1 MRRRTAWLVVA
12 ASIALTAS
20 ACAGGDGDAVAVDGA
35 QVEVEAAQVEVD
47 GAQVEVE
54 AAQVEVE
61 AATVEDPS
69 GDLADA
75 VPSDDASGGSVASPT
90 SQQEEPADAVA
101 LVAEGSSVLAGRA
114 VRGVA
119 MIAIPE
125 IEGEVPVELSS
136 TFESDAGGDL
146 SVRIEFEPG
155 VDPQFP
161 DGGVAEIRYA
171 GREAYVRMTGAAGAP
186 AAVQASVDADGR
198 SAWFVAASESSGDP
212 RWSQGIAALLCVL
225 PYLNPDVSWDC
236 DPLSSVA
243 ALLATASGATAAGRD
258 TIRDV
263 PTTKVEFSVP
273 LTEFY
278 PAPFV
283 DDLEETLATR
293 GDALASEDFEQLAEF
308 LRGIAGE
315 AWIDGSG
322 LVRRLVLDL
331 LPVQLI
337 VEFYDFDADIA
348 VDAPPPEQVAGE
360 LPRFDDG
367 TGGGG
372 GSAPAGSDSGSAE
385 PAGPPPQEPPGPG
398 EDVPPASGLAEPSR
412 AAPGC
417 PAPDGSGPRYFDFDG
432 PQPMCIEPG
441 ARYVAVFDTS
451 EGEMRFELTAADTPG
466 TVNNFVTLARWG
478 YYHHTLLFRTDPS
491 IDIIQGGSPH
501 TNSASDPGPGYTIPD
516 EPAFDVDPGTGRLS
530 GPYRYEP
537 GQLVMARSSGPDSAG
552 AQFFITTG
560 PNASRLDSQGT
571 YVVLG
576 STDAAGLAVAQSI
589 IGLHVAGGSLG
600 GEPSRPVIVRSVTI
614 EETPAGRL
622 ASDFTNAALCTAAG
636 FTWSEESGSC
646 N

>member
-1 MRRRTAWLVVA
+1 MHRRAAWL
-12 ASIALTAS
+12 
-20 ACAGGDGDAVAVDGA
+20 AVAVAIALAGSACSDGGGDPRASEGA
-35 QVEVEAAQVEVD
+35 QAETDAEAVESPQ
-47 GAQVEVE
+47 
-54 AAQVEVE
+54 
-61 AATVEDPS
+61 T
-69 GDLADA
+69 DLADA
-75 VPSDDASGGSVASPT
+75 VPSDDASEGSVGSPT
-90 SQQEEPADAVA
+90 PQQEEPADAVA
-101 LVAEGSSVLAGRA
+101 LLAEGASVLAGRA

-119 MIAIPE
+119 TIAVPE
-125 IEGEVPVELSS
+125 IEGEAPFELTSR
-136 TFESDAGGDL
+136 FESDADGDL
-146 SVRIEFEPG
+146 SVRIEIEPG
-155 VDPQFP
+155 MDPQFP

-171 GREAYVRMTGAAGAP
+171 GREAYVRNTGAADAP
-186 AAVQASVDADGR
+186 AVMEASVDADGR

-212 RWSQGIAALLCVL
+212 RWSEGIAALLCVL
-225 PYLNPDVSWDC
+225 PQLNPDVSWGC

-243 ALLATASGATAAGRD
+243 ALLATASGAKVAGGD
-258 TIRDV
+258 TIREV
-263 PTTKVEFSVP
+263 PTTRVEFRVP
-273 LTEFY
+273 LTAFY
-278 PAPFV
+278 PASFV
-283 DDLEETLATR
+283 DELEETLETR
-293 GDALASEDFEQLAEF
+293 GDALANEDLEQLSEF
-308 LRGIAGE
+308 LRGIVAE

-322 LVRRLVLDL
+322 LVRRLVLEL

-360 LPRFDDG
+360 LPLFDG
-367 TGGGG
+367 AGGG

-385 PAGPPPQEPPGPG
+385 PAGPPPEESPGPG
-398 EDVPPASGLAEPSR
+398 EGASPPSGLAEPSR
-412 AAPGC
+412 AALGC
-417 PAPDGSGPRYFDFDG
+417 PPPDGSGPRYFDFDG
-432 PQPMCIEPG
+432 PQPMCIDPG

-516 EPAFDVDPGTGRLS
+516 EPAFDVDSGTGQLS

-537 GQLVMARSSGPDSAG
+537 GQLVMARSPGPDSAG

-571 YVVLG
+571 YVVFG

-589 IGLHVAGGSLG
+589 IGLHVAGGRLG

-614 EETPAGRL
+614 EETPVGRL
-622 ASDFTNAALCTAAG
+622 ASDFTNATLCTAAG

>member
-20 ACAGGDGDAVAVDGA
+20 ACADGDGDAVAVDG
-35 QVEVEAAQVEVD
+35 VQVEVD
-47 GAQVEVE
+47 DP
-54 AAQVEVE
+54 
-61 AATVEDPS
+61 TVEDPS
-69 GDLADA
+69 GDLAEA
-75 VPSDDASGGSVASPT
+75 TPSAEVSDDASGGSVGSPT
-90 SQQEEPADAVA
+90 PSREEPADAVA
-101 LVAEGSSVLAGRA
+101 LLAEGSSVLAGRA
-114 VRGVA
+114 ARGVA
-119 MIAIPE
+119 TIAIPE
-125 IEGEVPVELSS
+125 IGGEVPVELSS
-136 TFESDAGGDL
+136 TFESDAEGDL
-146 SVRIEFEPG
+146 SVRIDFEPG

-161 DGGVAEIRYA
+161 DGGSAEIRYA
-171 GREAYVRMTGAAGAP
+171 GREVYVRMTGAAGAP

-198 SAWFVAASESSGDP
+198 SAWFAAASESSGDL
-212 RWSQGIAALLCVL
+212 RWSEGIAALLCVL
-225 PYLNPDVSWDC
+225 PQSNPEVSWGC

-243 ALLATASGATAAGRD
+243 ALLATARGAGIAGSD
-258 TIRDV
+258 TIREV
-263 PTTKVEFSVP
+263 ATTKVAFRVP
-273 LTEFY
+273 LTELY
-278 PAPFV
+278 PASFV
-283 DDLEETLATR
+283 DELEETLETR
-293 GDALASEDFEQLAEF
+293 GDTMASEDFEQLSEF
-308 LRGIAGE
+308 LRGIAAE

-322 LVRRLVLDL
+322 LVRRLVLDW

-360 LPRFDDG
+360 LPRFDYG
-367 TGGGG
+367 ARGGAGN
-372 GSAPAGSDSGSAE
+372 GSAGSDSGSAE
-385 PAGPPPQEPPGPG
+385 PAGPPPEEPPGPG
-398 EDVPPASGLAEPSR
+398 EDVSPPSGPAEPSR
-412 AAPGC
+412 AAPPGC
-417 PAPDGSGPRYFDFDG
+417 PPPDGSGARYFDFDD
-432 PQPMCIEPG
+432 PQPICIDPG

-537 GQLVMARSSGPDSAG
+537 AQLVMARSAGPDSAG

-571 YVVLG
+571 YVVFG

-600 GEPSRPVIVRSVTI
+600 GAPSRPVIVRSVTI
-614 EETPAGRL
+614 EETPVGRL
-622 ASDFTNAALCTAAG
+622 ASDFTHAALCTAAG
-636 FTWSEESGSC
+636 FTWSEESDSC

>member
-20 ACAGGDGDAVAVDGA
+20 ACADGDGDAVAVDG
-35 QVEVEAAQVEVD
+35 VQVEVD
-47 GAQVEVE
+47 DPI
-54 AAQVEVE
+54 
-61 AATVEDPS
+61 VEDPS
-69 GDLADA
+69 GDLAEAAPSADVSDA
-75 VPSDDASGGSVASPT
+75 ASGGSVISPT
-90 SQQEEPADAVA
+90 PQQEEPADAVA
-101 LVAEGSSVLAGRA
+101 LLAEGSSVLAGRA
-114 VRGVA
+114 ARGVA
-119 MIAIPE
+119 TIAIPE
-125 IEGEVPVELSS
+125 IAGEVPVELSS
-136 TFESDAGGDL
+136 TFETDADGDL
-146 SVRIEFEPG
+146 SGRIEFEPG
-155 VDPQFP
+155 VDTQFP

-212 RWSQGIAALLCVL
+212 RWSEGIAALLCVL
-225 PYLNPDVSWDC
+225 PQLNADVSWGC

-243 ALLATASGATAAGRD
+243 ALLATASGAKVAGGD
-258 TIRDV
+258 TIREV
-263 PTTKVEFSVP
+263 PTTSVEFRVP
-273 LTEFY
+273 LTAFY
-278 PAPFV
+278 PASFV
-283 DDLEETLATR
+283 DELEETLETR
-293 GDALASEDFEQLAEF
+293 GDALANEDLERLSEF
-308 LRGIAGE
+308 LRGIVAE

-322 LVRRLVLDL
+322 LVRRLVLEL

-360 LPRFDDG
+360 LPLFDG
-367 TGGGG
+367 AGGG

-385 PAGPPPQEPPGPG
+385 PAGPPPEESPGPG
-398 EDVPPASGLAEPSR
+398 EDVSPPSGLAEPSR
-412 AAPGC
+412 AALGC
-417 PAPDGSGPRYFDFDG
+417 PPPDGSGPRYFDFDG
-432 PQPMCIEPG
+432 PQPMCIDPD

-537 GQLVMARSSGPDSAG
+537 AQLVMARSAGPDSAG

-571 YVVLG
+571 YVVFG

-600 GEPSRPVIVRSVTI
+600 GAPSRPVIVRSVTI
-614 EETPAGRL
+614 EETPVGRL
-622 ASDFTNAALCTAAG
+622 ASDFTHAAICTAAG

>member
-1 MRRRTAWLVVA
+1 MHRRTAWLAVA
-12 ASIALTAS
+12 VAMALAAS
-20 ACAGGDGDAVAVDGA
+20 ACSDGGGDPRASEGVQAETDAPAV
-35 QVEVEAAQVEVD
+35 ESPP
-47 GAQVEVE
+47 
-54 AAQVEVE
+54 
-61 AATVEDPS
+61 T
-69 GDLADA
+69 DLADA
-75 VPSDDASGGSVASPT
+75 VPSDDVSGGSVGSPT
-90 SQQEEPADAVA
+90 PQQEEPADAVA
-101 LVAEGSSVLAGRA
+101 LLAEGSSVLAGRA

-119 MIAIPE
+119 TIAVPE
-125 IEGEVPVELSS
+125 IEGEVPVELTSR
-136 TFESDAGGDL
+136 FESDADGDL
-146 SVRIEFEPG
+146 SVSIEFEPG

-171 GREAYVRMTGAAGAP
+171 GREAYVRTTGAADAP
-186 AAVQASVDADGR
+186 AVMEASVDADGR

-212 RWSQGIAALLCVL
+212 RWSEGIAALLCVL
-225 PYLNPDVSWDC
+225 PRLNPGVSWDC

-258 TIRDV
+258 TIREV
-263 PTTKVEFSVP
+263 PTTKVEFRVP
-273 LTEFY
+273 LAEFY
-278 PAPFV
+278 PASFV
-283 DDLEETLATR
+283 DELEETLETR
-293 GDALASEDFEQLAEF
+293 GDALASEDFEQLSEF
-308 LRGIAGE
+308 LRGIAAE

-360 LPRFDDG
+360 LPRFG
-367 TGGGG
+367 YGAGGGG

-385 PAGPPPQEPPGPG
+385 PAGPPPEEPSGPG
-398 EDVPPASGLAEPSR
+398 EDVPPPPGLAEPSR
-412 AAPGC
+412 AAPAGC
-417 PAPDGSGPRYFDFDG
+417 PPPDGSGPRYFDFEG
-432 PQPMCIEPG
+432 PQPMCIDPG

-516 EPAFDVDPGTGRLS
+516 EPAFDVDPATGQLT
-530 GPYRYEP
+530 GPYRYEA
-537 GQLVMARSSGPDSAG
+537 GQLAMARSSGPDSAG

-571 YVVLG
+571 YVVFG

-600 GEPSRPVIVRSVTI
+600 GAPSRPVIVRSVTI
-614 EETPAGRL
+614 EETPVGRL
-622 ASDFTNAALCTAAG
+622 ASDFTSAALCAAAG

>member
-20 ACAGGDGDAVAVDGA
+20 ACADGDGDAVAVDG
-35 QVEVEAAQVEVD
+35 VQVEVD
-47 GAQVEVE
+47 AP
-54 AAQVEVE
+54 
-61 AATVEDPS
+61 TVEDPS
-69 GDLADA
+69 GDLAEA
-75 VPSDDASGGSVASPT
+75 TPSAEVSDDASGGSVVSPT
-90 SQQEEPADAVA
+90 PQQEEPADAVA
-101 LVAEGSSVLAGRA
+101 LLAEGSSVLAGRA
-114 VRGVA
+114 ARGVA
-119 MIAIPE
+119 TIAIPE
-125 IEGEVPVELSS
+125 IAGEVPVELSS
-136 TFESDAGGDL
+136 TFETDADGDL
-146 SVRIEFEPG
+146 SVRIDFEPG
-155 VDPQFP
+155 VDTQFP

-198 SAWFVAASESSGDP
+198 SAWFVAASESSGDQ
-212 RWSQGIAALLCVL
+212 RWSEGIAALLCVL
-225 PYLNPDVSWDC
+225 PQLNPDVSWGC

-243 ALLATASGATAAGRD
+243 ALLATASGAKVAGGD
-258 TIRDV
+258 TIREV
-263 PTTKVEFSVP
+263 PTTRVEFRVP
-273 LTEFY
+273 LTAFY
-278 PAPFV
+278 PASFV
-283 DDLEETLATR
+283 DELEETLETR
-293 GDALASEDFEQLAEF
+293 GDALANEDLEQLEQLSEF
-308 LRGIAGE
+308 LRGIVAE

-360 LPRFDDG
+360 LPLFG
-367 TGGGG
+367 GAGGG

-385 PAGPPPQEPPGPG
+385 PAGPPPEEPPGPG
-398 EDVPPASGLAEPSR
+398 EDVPPPAGLAEPSR
-412 AAPGC
+412 AALGC

-432 PQPMCIEPG
+432 PQPMCIDPG

-451 EGEMRFELTAADTPG
+451 EGEMRFEMTAADTPG

-516 EPAFDVDPGTGRLS
+516 EPAFDVDPGTGQLT

-560 PNASRLDSQGT
+560 PNVSLLDSQGT
-571 YVVLG
+571 YVVFG

-614 EETPAGRL
+614 EETPVGHL
-622 ASDFTNAALCTAAG
+622 ASDFTNAALCAAAG

>member
-1 MRRRTAWLVVA
+1 MHKRTAWLAVA
-12 ASIALTAS
+12 VAIALAAS
-20 ACAGGDGDAVAVDGA
+20 ACADGGGDPQASEGVQAETDAPAVESP
-35 QVEVEAAQVEVD
+35 Q
-47 GAQVEVE
+47 
-54 AAQVEVE
+54 
-61 AATVEDPS
+61 T
-69 GDLADA
+69 DLADA
-75 VPSDDASGGSVASPT
+75 VPSDDASGGSVGSPT
-90 SQQEEPADAVA
+90 PQEEEEEPADAVA
-101 LVAEGSSVLAGRA
+101 LLAEGSSVLAGRA

-119 MIAIPE
+119 MIAVPE
-125 IEGEVPVELSS
+125 IEGEAPFELTSR
-136 TFESDAGGDL
+136 FESDADGDL
-146 SVRIEFEPG
+146 SVRIEIEPG
-155 VDPQFP
+155 MDTQFP

-212 RWSQGIAALLCVL
+212 RWSEGIAALLCVL
-225 PYLNPDVSWDC
+225 PQLNPDVSWGC
-236 DPLSSVA
+236 APLSSVA
-243 ALLATASGATAAGRD
+243 ALLATASGAKVAGGD
-258 TIRDV
+258 TIREV
-263 PTTKVEFSVP
+263 PTTRVEFRVP
-273 LTEFY
+273 LTELY
-278 PAPFV
+278 PASFV
-283 DDLEETLATR
+283 DELEETLEAR
-293 GDALASEDFEQLAEF
+293 GDALANEDLEQLSEF
-308 LRGIAGE
+308 LRGIVAE

-360 LPRFDDG
+360 LPLFDG
-367 TGGGG
+367 AGGG

-385 PAGPPPQEPPGPG
+385 PAGPPPAEPPGPG
-398 EDVPPASGLAEPSR
+398 EDESPPSGLAEPSR
-412 AAPGC
+412 AAPPGC
-417 PAPDGSGPRYFDFDG
+417 PPPDGSGPRYFDFDG
-432 PQPMCIEPG
+432 PQPMCIDPG
-441 ARYVAVFDTS
+441 ARYMAVFDTS

-501 TNSASDPGPGYTIPD
+501 TNSASDPGPGYTISD
-516 EPAFDVDPGTGRLS
+516 EPAFDVDPDTGQLS

-537 GQLVMARSSGPDSAG
+537 GQLVMARSAGPDSAG

-571 YVVLG
+571 YVVFG

-600 GEPSRPVIVRSVTI
+600 GAPSRPVTVRSVTI
-614 EETPAGRL
+614 EETPVGRL
-622 ASDFTNAALCTAAG
+622 AGDFTNAALCTAAG
-636 FTWSEESGSC
+636 FTWSEESGGC

>member
-20 ACAGGDGDAVAVDGA
+20 ACADGDGDAVAVDG
-35 QVEVEAAQVEVD
+35 VQVEVD
-47 GAQVEVE
+47 AP
-54 AAQVEVE
+54 
-61 AATVEDPS
+61 TVEDPS
-69 GDLADA
+69 GDLAEA
-75 VPSDDASGGSVASPT
+75 TPSAEVSDDAYGGSVGSPT
-90 SQQEEPADAVA
+90 PQEEEPADAVA
-101 LVAEGSSVLAGRA
+101 LLAKGSSVLAGRA

-119 MIAIPE
+119 TIAIPE

-136 TFESDAGGDL
+136 TFESDADGDL
-146 SVRIEFEPG
+146 SVRIEFESG

-171 GREAYVRMTGAAGAP
+171 GREAYVRMTGAADAP

-212 RWSQGIAALLCVL
+212 RWLEGIAALLCVL
-225 PYLNPDVSWDC
+225 PQSNPEVSWDC
-236 DPLSSVA
+236 DPLASAA
-243 ALLATASGATAAGRD
+243 ALLATASGAGIGGSD
-258 TIRDV
+258 TIREV
-263 PTTKVEFSVP
+263 PTTKVAFRVP
-273 LTEFY
+273 LTELY
-278 PAPFV
+278 PASFV
-283 DDLEETLATR
+283 DELEETLETR
-293 GDALASEDFEQLAEF
+293 GDAMASAEVEQLSEF
-308 LRGIAGE
+308 LRGIAAE

-322 LVRRLVLDL
+322 LVRRLVLDF
-331 LPVQLI
+331 LPAQFI

-367 TGGGG
+367 AGGG
-372 GSAPAGSDSGSAE
+372 GSRWSAGSDSGSAGPSGPGE
-385 PAGPPPQEPPGPG
+385 PAGPPPEEPPGPG
-398 EDVPPASGLAEPSR
+398 EDASSPSR
-412 AAPGC
+412 AALGC
-417 PAPDGSGPRYFDFDG
+417 PPPDGSGPRYFDFDG
-432 PQPMCIEPG
+432 PQPMCIDPG
-441 ARYVAVFDTS
+441 ARYAAVFDTS

-516 EPAFDVDPGTGRLS
+516 EPAFDVDSGTGQLS

-537 GQLVMARSSGPDSAG
+537 GQLVMARSAGPDSAG

-571 YVVLG
+571 YVVFG

-614 EETPAGRL
+614 EETAAGRL

-636 FTWSEESGSC
+636 FTWSEQSASC

>member
-35 QVEVEAAQVEVD
+35 QVEVDAATVEEEAATVEE
-47 GAQVEVE
+47 ATVEE
-54 AAQVEVE
+54 E

-90 SQQEEPADAVA
+90 PQQEEPADAVA
-101 LVAEGSSVLAGRA
+101 LLAEGSSVLAGRA
-114 VRGVA
+114 VRAVA
-119 MIAIPE
+119 TIVIPE
-125 IEGEVPVELSS
+125 IEGEVSVELSS

-225 PYLNPDVSWDC
+225 PQLNPDVSWDC

-243 ALLATASGATAAGRD
+243 ALLATASGATAAGGD

-263 PTTKVEFSVP
+263 PTTKVEFRVS

-308 LRGIAGE
+308 LRGIAAE

-367 TGGGG
+367 AGGGG

-385 PAGPPPQEPPGPG
+385 PAGPAPQEPPGPG
-398 EDVPPASGLAEPSR
+398 EDVAPPAGLAEPSR
-412 AAPGC
+412 AAPAGC

-432 PQPMCIEPG
+432 PQPMCIDPG

-451 EGEMRFELTAADTPG
+451 EGEMRFGLTAADTPG

-516 EPAFDVDPGTGRLS
+516 EPAFDVDPGTGQLS

-537 GQLVMARSSGPDSAG
+537 GQLVMARSAGPDSAG

-560 PNASRLDSQGT
+560 PNASLLNSQGT
-571 YVVLG
+571 YAVFG

-589 IGLHVAGGSLG
+589 IGLHAAGGSLG

-636 FTWSEESGSC
+636 FTWSEEAGSC

>member
-1 MRRRTAWLVVA
+1 MHRRTAWL
-12 ASIALTAS
+12 
-20 ACAGGDGDAVAVDGA
+20 AVAVAIALAVSACSDGGGDPRA
-35 QVEVEAAQVEVD
+35 SEGVQAETDAPAVESPP
-47 GAQVEVE
+47 
-54 AAQVEVE
+54 
-61 AATVEDPS
+61 T
-69 GDLADA
+69 DLADA
-75 VPSDDASGGSVASPT
+75 VPSDDASGGSVGSPT
-90 SQQEEPADAVA
+90 PQEEEPAAAVA
-101 LVAEGSSVLAGRA
+101 LLAEGSSVLAGRA

-119 MIAIPE
+119 MIAVPE
-125 IEGEVPVELSS
+125 IEGEAPFELTSR
-136 TFESDAGGDL
+136 FESDADGDL
-146 SVRIEFEPG
+146 SVRIEIEPG
-155 VDPQFP
+155 MDPQFP

-212 RWSQGIAALLCVL
+212 RWSEGIAALLCVL
-225 PYLNPDVSWDC
+225 PQLNPDVSWGC
-236 DPLSSVA
+236 APLSSVA
-243 ALLATASGATAAGRD
+243 ALLATASGATAAGSD
-258 TIRDV
+258 TIREV
-263 PTTKVEFSVP
+263 PTTRVEFRVP
-273 LTEFY
+273 LTGLY
-278 PAPFV
+278 PASFV
-283 DDLEETLATR
+283 DELEETLEAR
-293 GDALASEDFEQLAEF
+293 GDALANEDLEQLSEL
-308 LRGIAGE
+308 LRGIVAE

-360 LPRFDDG
+360 LPLFDG
-367 TGGGG
+367 AGGG

-385 PAGPPPQEPPGPG
+385 PAGPPPAEPPGPG
-398 EDVPPASGLAEPSR
+398 EDVSPPSGLAEPSR
-412 AAPGC
+412 AAPLGC
-417 PAPDGSGPRYFDFDG
+417 PPPDGSGPRYFDFDG
-432 PQPMCIEPG
+432 PQPTCIDPG

-516 EPAFDVDPGTGRLS
+516 EPAFDVDPATGQPS

-537 GQLVMARSSGPDSAG
+537 GQLVMARSSGLDSAG

-571 YVVLG
+571 YVVFG

-636 FTWSEESGSC
+636 FTWSEQSASC